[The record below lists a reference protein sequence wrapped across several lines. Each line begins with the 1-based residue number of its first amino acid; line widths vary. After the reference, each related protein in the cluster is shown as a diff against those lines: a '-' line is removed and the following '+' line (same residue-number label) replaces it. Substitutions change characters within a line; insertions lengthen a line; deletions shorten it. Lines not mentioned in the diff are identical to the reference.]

1 MPDIITNVDMLHT
14 TTMGMMRIRRNL
26 GIDVDNVVEYCRA
39 RILSPESAIERRGK
53 NWYILLPDC
62 TITVNASSYT
72 IITAHKVR

>member
-1 MPDIITNVDMLHT
+1 MLHT
-14 TTMGMMRIRRNL
+14 TAMGMMWIRRNL

-62 TITVNASSYT
+62 G
-72 IITAHKVR
+72 